1 MLAHVART
9 YEGEKTSAEIQEEA
23 DKLFWKYNTSSREY
37 DGLQVIEKNEA
48 WHTVSEDDHQR
59 EAEKRELSNLYYNL
73 QAGFGGIDQ
82 DHDDILMV
90 EDLIGY
96 VPEEDIVGLYG
107 VIGLNTVTDVLQFK
121 ELFEK
126 YTLVEHYG
134 FKRLRN
140 VWMEAY
146 HDDVADYSFTLADI
160 SNEESM
166 DHLEIESLDEL
177 DDLFKSMDKNG
188 DGQVDG
194 EEACRYYVQD
204 SDFMCGKFS
213 PD

>member
-9 YEGEKTSAEIQEEA
+9 YEGQKTSAEIQEEA
-23 DKLFWKYNTSSREY
+23 DKLFWKYNKSSREY

-48 WHTVSEDDHQR
+48 WLTVSEDDHQR

-73 QAGFGGIDQ
+73 QSGFGGIDQ
-82 DHDDILMV
+82 DHDDIIMV

-107 VIGLNTVTDVLQFK
+107 MMGLNTVTDVLQLK

-140 VWMEAY
+140 AWM
-146 HDDVADYSFTLADI
+146 
-160 SNEESM
+160 
-166 DHLEIESLDEL
+166 
-177 DDLFKSMDKNG
+177 
-188 DGQVDG
+188 
-194 EEACRYYVQD
+194 
-204 SDFMCGKFS
+204 
-213 PD
+213 